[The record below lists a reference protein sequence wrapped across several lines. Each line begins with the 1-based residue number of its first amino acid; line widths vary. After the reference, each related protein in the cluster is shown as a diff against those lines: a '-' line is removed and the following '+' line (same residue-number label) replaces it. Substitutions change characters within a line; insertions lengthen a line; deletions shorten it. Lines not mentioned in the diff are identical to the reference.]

1 MSEAITM
8 DLYETPTEAHVHDDA
23 IESLA
28 AETRMSPAFV
38 RSVYERE
45 LIRLKPHARVK
56 DFLVLF
62 AVRKAREALRSE
74 RRQ

>member
-1 MSEAITM
+1 M
-8 DLYETPTEAHVHDDA
+8 DLYETPTEAHAHEDA

-28 AETRMSPAFV
+28 AETRMPPAHV

-45 LIRLKPHARVK
+45 LIRLKPDARIK
-56 DFLVLF
+56 DYLLVF
-62 AVRKAREALRSE
+62 AIRKAREALRAE